1 MTEKSPNKAPRNR
14 TLSLSN
20 EDREALPQKL
30 RRDLETMEGV
40 INGDTFALS
49 KKLPKNCIDLL
60 ILDPPYN
67 LTKTFGK
74 ESFSSRSTAD
84 YQDWIESYLEIITPA
99 LKSTATIYVCGDWL
113 SSASLYPA
121 LDKFFKIR
129 NRITWEREKGRGSKT
144 NWKNCSEDIW
154 YCTMGDNFKFFPERV
169 RLRRKVLAPTKTQQ
183 ESQKTGLIRV
193 IKNFEI
199 PHLLIYGQ
207 TLQSL
212 FGPCL
217 KIPTILLKNPRN

>member
-1 MTEKSPNKAPRNR
+1 MIEKSSNKAPRNR
-14 TLSLSN
+14 TLSLSDN
-20 EDREALPQKL
+20 ERKKL
-30 RRDLETMEGV
+30 SNQLQHDLKIMEGV
-40 INGDTFALS
+40 INGDTFTLS

-74 ESFSSRSTAD
+74 ESFSSRSTED

-113 SSASLYPA
+113 SSASLFPA

-154 YCTMGDNFKFFPERV
+154 YCTVGDNFKFFPD
-169 RLRRKVLAPTKTQQ
+169 K
-183 ESQKTGLIRV
+183 
-193 IKNFEI
+193 F
-199 PHLLIYGQ
+199 
-207 TLQSL
+207 TLNRTL
-212 FGPCL
+212 WL
-217 KIPTILLKNPRN
+217 M

>member
-1 MTEKSPNKAPRNR
+1 MTKKSSNKAPRNR

-20 EDREALPQKL
+20 EDREALLQKL
-30 RRDLETMEGV
+30 QRDLKSVEGI
-40 INGDTFALS
+40 INGDTFDLS

-113 SSASLYPA
+113 SSASLYPV
-121 LDKFFKIR
+121 LNKFFKIR
-129 NRITWEREKGRGSKT
+129 NRITWEREKGRASKT

-154 YCTMGDNFKFFPERV
+154 YCTMGDNFKFFQKEFV
-169 RLRRKVLAPTKTQQ
+169 CGVKCWHLTKTQQ

-207 TLQSL
+207 TLQSFL
-212 FGPCL
+212 VHA
-217 KIPTILLKNPRN
+217 